1 MKHYGYMLLMYVM
14 SEGGSGGG
22 GHVINEGGGSPAGEA
37 LLTRYSVSV
46 LAKKGLCLAMSGC
59 KALAISCFNTSG
71 WRVLTWSMR
80 VLPIPPP
87 LPLVD
92 SDVGGGEVVWVG
104 VVEGGIEGLAGVDV
118 TTVVGKAIVVD
129 VVVVVVASIT
139 APIAPVP
146 PRTLTFP
153 PTTFSPFAKVAM
165 ISFKE
170 GPSDEDM
177 V

>member
-1 MKHYGYMLLMYVM
+1 M
-14 SEGGSGGG
+14 EGLDLE
-22 GHVINEGGGSPAGEA
+22 HEGTA
-37 LLTRYSVSV
+37 Y
-46 LAKKGLCLAMSGC
+46 
-59 KALAISCFNTSG
+59 
-71 WRVLTWSMR
+71 
-80 VLPIPPP
+80 PPP
-87 LPLVD
+87 LATGGLRRR
-92 SDVGGGEVVWVG
+92 GGEVVVG
-104 VVEGGIEGLAGVDV
+104 VEEWGIEGLAGVDV

-139 APIAPVP
+139 APIAPAP
-146 PRTLTFP
+146 LLTLTFP

>member
-92 SDVGGGEVVWVG
+92 SDVGGGEVVVG
-104 VVEGGIEGLAGVDV
+104 VEEWGIEGLAGVDV

>member
-1 MKHYGYMLLMYVM
+1 MLLMK
-14 SEGGSGGG
+14 
-22 GHVINEGGGSPAGEA
+22 GGGSPAGEA

-139 APIAPVP
+139 APIAPAP
-146 PRTLTFP
+146 LLTLTFP